1 MTINQIIQALHD
13 KGCVGWQL
21 DLDFPNCE
29 VLCLIDQKKRE
40 NIVKIFLDETKGVLL
55 VSHWLTDAIDISQ
68 NPKIATLL
76 YVALATAN
84 DSIVQAGNIGL
95 CQMDISEGCLLFS
108 YVAVLTL
115 GNDANTVADLI
126 LLTLPAIALVEPF
139 FDHVEKRANDNV
151 LSVNDV
157 FSFSFQ
163 SECVV
168 DVHPML
174 QLSAETRVA
183 FNTWLESTGINIQ
196 LILELFKNS
205 SALEINYVINDT
217 DISFFAFDG
226 IGSIKLDQFSTSL
239 IDDNIECMCRIVDC
253 WDRYIALAAYL
264 NIESSKRYTGPN
276 DLASEIESALL

>member
-29 VLCLIDQKKRE
+29 VLCLIDQKRRE

-139 FDHVEKRANDNV
+139 FDHVEKRANDND
-151 LSVNDV
+151 LSVDDV
-157 FSFSFQ
+157 FSCQ
-163 SECVV
+163 SEFVV
-168 DVHPML
+168 DVHPFL
-174 QLSAETRVA
+174 KVPPDAKSALS
-183 FNTWLESTGINIQ
+183 TWMGISGINSQ
-196 LILELFKNS
+196 YLMGLFQSS
-205 SALEINYVINDT
+205 SALQIFYVLT
-217 DISFFAFDG
+217 DISISFYASNGTENVKIGESGVPTNTDDKTSFTLFAEECW
-226 IGSIKLDQFSTSL
+226 
-239 IDDNIECMCRIVDC
+239 NI
-253 WDRYIALAAYL
+253 YTALAAMLNIPLSNDYL
-264 NIESSKRYTGPN
+264 NC
-276 DLASEIESALL
+276 DDFLLEIDGAVF